1 MATEPQSRSR
11 IRAIQARTWITSRI
25 PTIFAGIIVL
35 VLWQVTAMVID
46 NNRIFAYP
54 DYTWRQIMERS
65 DTVFIRIVETFSS
78 VIIAFLLAVI
88 FGVLLGLL
96 IAEIYTLRQMAMP
109 IVVFAYA
116 IPHPILAPVFIIWF
130 IVMGDEIVLLSFTGP
145 SAYLLDSV
153 TAEEAAQTFAINGVT
168 TFGAWVGF
176 FPVFLSTITG
186 MNALEERFEHFG
198 SVLGATRWQ
207 MVRYFRFWR
216 ALPNIA
222 SSVKATVQLSI
233 IGVIVAEFIASSEGI
248 GYQIVLAWKSADLGY
263 MFGVLLII
271 MMGAYLFYQTV
282 VWLLKTFTPPG
293 TVQ

>member
-1 MATEPQSRSR
+1 MATKSHAHRR
-11 IRAIQARTWITSRI
+11 FVRTRHWVTSRV
-25 PTIFAGIIVL
+25 PTVIAGVVFL
-35 VLWQVTAMVID
+35 VLWQLTAMVID

-54 DYTWRQIMERS
+54 EYTWRQVSERS

-78 VIIAFLLAVI
+78 IAVAFVLAVI
-88 FGVLLGLL
+88 VGVLLGVV
-96 IAEIYTLRQMAMP
+96 IAEVYTLRQMAMP
-109 IVVFAYA
+109 IVIFTYA

-130 IVMGDEIVLLSFTGP
+130 IVNPGAEIVLFSFTGP

-153 TAEEAAQTFAINGVT
+153 TAADAAQSFAIDGVT

-186 MNALEERFEHFG
+186 MNALEERFEQLG
-198 SVLGATRWQ
+198 TVLGATRWQ

-222 SSVKATVQLSI
+222 SSIKATVQLSI

-248 GYQIVLAWKSADLGY
+248 GYQIVLAWKGADLGY

-271 MMGAYLFYQTV
+271 MMGSYLFYQTV
-282 VWLLKTFTPPG
+282 VWLLKVLTPPG
-293 TVQ
+293 TIE